1 MLVIQLYEILKD
13 EDEMVKND
21 KLFKFFISVLGLYYY
36 DLYRVNSI
44 KTYYNLKERYFIYP
58 KNYIKWLD
66 PLIKKYQIKI
76 NIQ

>member
-36 DLYRVNSI
+36 DLYRVYSI
-44 KTYYNLKERYFIYP
+44 KTYYNLRERYFIYP
-58 KNYIKWLD
+58 KNYIKW
-66 PLIKKYQIKI
+66 IEH
-76 NIQ
+76 